1 MSTLQRSTVDL
12 NKLQKVANLIRKA
25 VIEMA
30 SVESTVHVGSSLSVA
45 DILAVLWFGVMRPR
59 KCNEAPE
66 DHDWLI
72 LSKGHA
78 APAFYGLLAAAGI
91 IPWDMLRTI
100 REFNSPLQGH
110 PDFTLKCVDAP
121 TGSLSQGF
129 SFATGVA
136 KGLKMKGS
144 DARVYV
150 ILGDGELD
158 EGEVWEAAST
168 ASALNLDNLIAIVDW
183 NGFQLDG
190 STDEVKPKGD
200 LVNKWKSFGWYTIV
214 VEDGHNHK
222 LLLDAFYEALE
233 VDKPSVILAKTIRGK
248 GLPEIEGTVKQ
259 RIPKSSAKIWL
270 SRFEEGGDDEKVK
283 GINNR

>member
-1 MSTLQRSTVDL
+1 MQTEITQRVLDIELTT
-12 NKLQKVANLIRKA
+12 KIANLIRKA

-59 KCNEAPE
+59 KCNEPPE
-66 DHDWLI
+66 KHDWLI

-91 IPWDMLRTI
+91 IPWKLIKTI

-129 SFATGVA
+129 GFATGVA
-136 KGLKMKGS
+136 KGLKMRGS
-144 DARVYV
+144 DARVFV

-168 ASALNLDNLIAIVDW
+168 ASALNLDNLIAVIDW

-190 STDEVKPKGD
+190 ATDGVKPKGD

-214 VEDGHNHK
+214 VENGHDHE
-222 LLLDAFYEALE
+222 LLYKAFKEALE
-233 VDKPSVILAKTIRGK
+233 SEKPTVILAKTVRGK
-248 GLPEIEGTVKQ
+248 GLPEIEGTANQ

-270 SRFEEGGDDEKVK
+270 SRFERGDEDEKE
-283 GINNR
+283 